1 MKIKWLCT
9 MWGMNR
15 PTLEDNLKA
24 IKNAGFEGVE
34 MVVFD
39 DSGRR
44 DRLGVLLNEIGLDLV
59 AQVRA
64 EGATA
69 DAQIESLNKGL
80 SDAAELNPLL
90 VNVHCGKDFWP
101 FRENRRV
108 IASAQD
114 FAARRGIKILHET
127 HRGRATFCTTATMD
141 IIDAVPEIRFTAD
154 FSHWCCVHNSLLQD
168 QRDAVSRVIER
179 ADYIH
184 ARFGCA
190 TSPQHT
196 DPRAP
201 EWRDAV
207 EAHVRWWEEIA
218 ERHKKNDA
226 EFLAI
231 CTEFGPPPYM
241 ATQPF
246 TGRPVADAWEINCYM
261 KDMLKAGI
269 GGGVARMKNHSTVC
283 NTGL

>member
-9 MWGMNR
+9 LWGMNK
-15 PTLEDNLKA
+15 PTPEDNLKV
-24 IKNAGFEGVE
+24 IKDAGFEGVE
-34 MVVFD
+34 MQVPD
-39 DSGRR
+39 DCAGR

-64 EGATA
+64 EGANA
-69 DAQIESLNKGL
+69 DAQIASLKKGL
-80 SDAAELNPLL
+80 DEAFGLNPLL

-108 IASAQD
+108 VAIAQSFSAE
-114 FAARRGIKILHET
+114 RGIKVLHET
-127 HRGRATFCTTATMD
+127 HRGRASFCTTAAMD
-141 IIDAVPEIRFTAD
+141 IIEAVPGIRFTAD

-168 QRDAVSRVIER
+168 QREAVSRVVER

-184 ARFGCA
+184 ARVGCT
-190 TSPQHT
+190 TSPQIT

-201 EWRDAV
+201 EWKDAV
-207 EAHVRWWEEIA
+207 EAHIRWWEEIA

-241 ATQPF
+241 TTFPF
-246 TGRPVADAWEINCYM
+246 TGRPVADTWEINCYM
-261 KDMLKAGI
+261 KDMLK
-269 GGGVARMKNHSTVC
+269 VRL
-283 NTGL
+283 GLFMATASL